1 MKHTL
6 ALVLMVFGSFGL
18 VGQDNFAITSPEQL
32 QGTAKVELKRES
44 AFLFSGL
51 KARVRLNGAR
61 VTKVGNGK
69 SDTIN
74 VPSGRNTLAVSGFG
88 APGESTVSFIAKA
101 GEEYSFVIAPRRS
114 NFWAGIT
121 GGVFGVGLLWSG
133 SFENSFSATE
143 GGSFGIAISGSSEFN
158 KPSKQEESPS
168 PNSSSLEEELEK
180 LKNLYDKGLIDD
192 ELYKEKQ
199 RELLDI

>member
-1 MKHTL
+1 MKNILLTL
-6 ALVLMVFGSFGL
+6 IVFGSFGL

-121 GGVFGVGLLWSG
+121 GGVFGVGTLFSTA
-133 SFENSFSATE
+133 FESTFSSSE
-143 GGSFGIAISGSSEFN
+143 GGTFGIAISGSSEFN
-158 KPSKQEESPS
+158 KTSKKEESPS
-168 PNSSSLEEELEK
+168 PNSKVLFVF
-180 LKNLYDKGLIDD
+180 LYITHHL
-192 ELYKEKQ
+192 
-199 RELLDI
+199 

>member
-1 MKHTL
+1 MKNILLT
-6 ALVLMVFGSFGL
+6 LMVFGSFGL
-18 VGQDNFAITSPEQL
+18 VGQENLAITSPEQL
-32 QGTAKVELKRES
+32 QGSAKVVLKREK
-44 AFLFSGL
+44 AMLFMGL

-101 GEEYSFVIAPRRS
+101 GEEYSFVIAPRSS
-114 NFWAGIT
+114 NFWSGIA
-121 GGVFGVGLLWSG
+121 GGVFGVGSLFSTA
-133 SFENSFSATE
+133 FESTFSSSE
-143 GGSFGIAISGSSEFN
+143 GGTFGIAISGSSEFN
-158 KPSKQEESPS
+158 KPSKQEESL
-168 PNSSSLEEELEK
+168 SSSSSILEEELEK

>member
-1 MKHTL
+1 MRVKIILLT
-6 ALVLMVFGSFGL
+6 LMVFGSFGL

-74 VPSGRNTLAVSGFG
+74 V
-88 APGESTVSFIAKA
+88 
-101 GEEYSFVIAPRRS
+101 
-114 NFWAGIT
+114 
-121 GGVFGVGLLWSG
+121 
-133 SFENSFSATE
+133 
-143 GGSFGIAISGSSEFN
+143 
-158 KPSKQEESPS
+158 
-168 PNSSSLEEELEK
+168 
-180 LKNLYDKGLIDD
+180 
-192 ELYKEKQ
+192 
-199 RELLDI
+199 